1 MKWVTT
7 SWTDGINTLLGICNT
22 FKAYMKLNC
31 KITRSYYY
39 INVLIAPYSEKFYV
53 SDETFIVK
61 FPCFQFP
68 LNIFVCQQC
77 YLFMF
82 TVYYDTRLVDQ
93 SESSIHLLTN
103 HNHVLNSCRLLNQ
116 LEVSIIFLSQQERR
130 NRLHF
135 LSIYART
142 ADRISTNPKSA
153 EQTKF

>member
-1 MKWVTT
+1 MQYLQNLYET
-7 SWTDGINTLLGICNT
+7 
-22 FKAYMKLNC
+22 KLY
-31 KITRSYYY
+31 TRSHWHN
-39 INVLIAPYSEKFYV
+39 IVLIAPYSDKFYV

-61 FPCFQFP
+61 FTCFQFP